1 MIAVRLPENETVAF
15 LDGQLLWVWGTLRV
29 LPGNPNADVPLY
41 ELVEARCEVA
51 RDSEIPKYFR

>member
-15 LDGQLLWVWGTLRV
+15 LDGQLLWAWGTLRV
-29 LPGNPNADVPLY
+29 LPGNPNADVPLS